1 MPLTS
6 TKARTSTD
14 GASSWW
20 TTAKA
25 TAAKAEEGEEEVEA
39 EEAAAVVDDAVAL
52 AARAVGPGLCAVLAA
67 VRLRRAR
74 LRQQP

>member
-25 TAAKAEEGEEEVEA
+25 TAAKAEEGEVAA
-39 EEAAAVVDDAVAL
+39 EEAAAVVDDAAAL